1 MAGSR
6 LTGEVTQSIDDLLSV
21 QENIHVIVLEEQ
33 DNDVRDEEEDS
44 PIFRLNNTRKD
55 SPIFGPS
62 LTQSSE
68 RVSATEN
75 STEDL
80 LTFPESW
87 RTSPLAGS
95 TRVTHDLVN
104 ERQQPTSSERKQKI
118 AWPKMND
125 KGWTLF
131 DEDLY
136 LVLQSTLI
144 GAVGRK
150 LEALTSLTYTLGN
163 ERFGLENKPNLPQPP
178 PVPNRRLCEIKKIRL
193 ELRSLRK
200 QYKQSSTVEKE
211 GIKQL
216 RQQIRSRLMSLT
228 NAERLRRKRREKTK
242 KRTAFISNPY
252 KFTKELF
259 GEEKCGKLESSR
271 NEVEENLKETHSDPH
286 RSESLG
292 ECGRIQPVDEPA
304 IPLNMKEPTWKE
316 INDVVKKA
324 RSCSAPGPSGIPYK
338 VYKKCPKLLRTLW
351 SLLRVVW
358 RKGSIPN
365 CWQTA
370 EGCLIPKE
378 KNSKNITQFRTI
390 SLLSVEGKIF
400 FSILA
405 KRMTTYMIENK
416 YIDTSVQ
423 KGGIP
428 GFSGCAEHTSALTQL
443 LHEARINQKDLTVVW
458 LDLANAYGSIPHQLI
473 LEALQHYHVPEQ
485 ATNLVT
491 SYINNIHL
499 RFSCSRFTTDLVPL
513 EKGIVTG
520 CTISVILFVMGMNMI
535 IRAAE
540 RESRG
545 PQTNAGIRLP
555 PNRGFMD
562 DMTITTETHIQTRWI
577 LHALDETVSWAW
589 MLFKPRKSRCLVVR
603 KGKVTDRFKLTIQ
616 KEEIP
621 SLVNNPV
628 KCLGKWFDSTLKDTK
643 SQGRLKQHVEEGL
656 KRIDKSELPGKYK
669 AWIFQH
675 GLLARLIWP
684 LMVNEIPISLVEKM
698 EHQSSK
704 LQIPFNSLVEEYK
717 VAKARL
723 LLTLR
728 DSSDEKISGARIE
741 VRTGRKWSVK
751 QAVDQ
756 AESSLKLQDIV
767 GTTNKSREGLGIR
780 FKQRWRDSDKVE
792 RRSMVQ
798 IELRT
803 AEDETRSSR
812 SVQLGS
818 QGSWMK
824 WNLPERQLT
833 WQELWSYEPLQ
844 LSFLLRSVYDLLPS
858 PTNLKLWKLSEDPS
872 CPLWECRII
881 TPYHVIM

>member
-1 MAGSR
+1 
-6 LTGEVTQSIDDLLSV
+6 
-21 QENIHVIVLEEQ
+21 
-33 DNDVRDEEEDS
+33 
-44 PIFRLNNTRKD
+44 
-55 SPIFGPS
+55 
-62 LTQSSE
+62 
-68 RVSATEN
+68 
-75 STEDL
+75 
-80 LTFPESW
+80 
-87 RTSPLAGS
+87 
-95 TRVTHDLVN
+95 
-104 ERQQPTSSERKQKI
+104 
-118 AWPKMND
+118 
-125 KGWTLF
+125 
-131 DEDLY
+131 
-136 LVLQSTLI
+136 
-144 GAVGRK
+144 
-150 LEALTSLTYTLGN
+150 
-163 ERFGLENKPNLPQPP
+163 
-178 PVPNRRLCEIKKIRL
+178 
-193 ELRSLRK
+193 
-200 QYKQSSTVEKE
+200 
-211 GIKQL
+211 
-216 RQQIRSRLMSLT
+216 
-228 NAERLRRKRREKTK
+228 
-242 KRTAFISNPY
+242 
-252 KFTKELF
+252 
-259 GEEKCGKLESSR
+259 
-271 NEVEENLKETHSDPH
+271 
-286 RSESLG
+286 
-292 ECGRIQPVDEPA
+292 
-304 IPLNMKEPTWKE
+304 
-316 INDVVKKA
+316 
-324 RSCSAPGPSGIPYK
+324 
-338 VYKKCPKLLRTLW
+338 
-351 SLLRVVW
+351 
-358 RKGSIPN
+358 
-365 CWQTA
+365 
-370 EGCLIPKE
+370 
-378 KNSKNITQFRTI
+378 
-390 SLLSVEGKIF
+390 
-400 FSILA
+400 
-405 KRMTTYMIENK
+405 MTTYMIENK

-428 GFSGCAEHTSALTQL
+428 GLSGCAEHTSALTQL

-458 LDLANAYGSIPHQLI
+458 LDLANTYGSIPHQLI

-485 ATNLVT
+485 ARNLVT
-491 SYINNIHL
+491 SYFSNIHL
-499 RFSCSRFTTDLVPL
+499 RFSCSRFTTDWVPL

-555 PNRGFMD
+555 SNRGFMD
-562 DMTITTETHIQTRWI
+562 DMTITTETHIHARWI
-577 LHALDETVSWAW
+577 LHALDETVSWAR

-643 SQGRLKQHVEEGL
+643 SQGRLKQQVEEGL

-684 LMVNEIPISLVEKM
+684 LM
-698 EHQSSK
+698 
-704 LQIPFNSLVEEYK
+704 
-717 VAKARL
+717 
-723 LLTLR
+723 
-728 DSSDEKISGARIE
+728 ISGAGIE

-767 GTTNKSREGLGIR
+767 GTTNKGREGLGIR

-798 IELRT
+798 TELRR

-872 CPLWECRII
+872 CLLCGN
-881 TPYHVIM
+881 V